1 MPKILFLYDIYD
13 VDHTGQQQIIDDNQ
27 YVDTIADVTQDCTR
41 RFHIGEFNKYTF
53 WSRYGGPYVVASSI
67 NDKLPNWDVQVVDY
81 FTKIDNFHEYI
92 EQFITDDTEYI
103 GLSVTF
109 LQNPLNPKYQL
120 FNLWCDEHKDL
131 MEWFERLKQIKPNI
145 KIIIGGWIVDSYYKI
160 YCKNKKDAPMP
171 PALKKYIDYAF
182 IGYAE
187 DTIIDLLSGKEK
199 DLNIVEREGVKFVIE
214 SKTAGH
220 GARIIQN
227 RMQKKYGIKHG
238 EWLPLEVS
246 KGCRFG
252 CKFCFYDHSGTI
264 IKKPEELREELIYNY
279 ENFGTQGYLL
289 SDDTVNDSPAKIDMM
304 HSVIKSLPFDI
315 EWVAYTRPDMFY
327 KYPEMYHKMLDMG
340 CRGMFLGVETLT
352 HEAGKIAGK
361 GLHPDKIKEILN
373 WLREVGKDEV
383 FILAS
388 FIVGLVGETKET
400 LMETG
405 RWLRDQRCLN
415 KAQYELL
422 YISDPNDTFTN
433 DFSSNHNK
441 FDIKIDWHPEYH
453 WTHRTMT
460 LTQAK
465 EVAVEWEKMLV
476 DHPTT
481 LFERHGMFNTNFWAY
496 PRIRSLGYTHHQAVE
511 YLTARDVP
519 QHVYEKNADWIQDY
533 HNQLKIHEML
543 HVAN

>member
-1 MPKILFLYDIYD
+1 MSRIIFLNDIYD
-13 VDHTGQQQIIDDNQ
+13 VDYEGQSQLVDDDQ
-27 YVDTIADVTQDCTR
+27 YLEKVSDTTQDCTR
-41 RFHIGEFNKYTF
+41 RFHIGQFNKYTF

-67 NDKLPNWDVQVVDY
+67 KKNLPEWDTVVIDY
-81 FTKIDNFHEYI
+81 FTKIPNFHEYLK
-92 EQFITDDTEYI
+92 EFITEDTEYI
-103 GLSVTF
+103 GISTTF

-120 FNLWCDEHKDL
+120 FNLWCDNHQDL
-131 MEWFERLKQIKPNI
+131 LDWFEKIREIKPDI
-145 KIIIGGWIVDSYYKI
+145 KFIIGGWIVDTYYKI
-160 YCKNKKDAPMP
+160 YCINKRELPMP
-171 PALKKYIDYAF
+171 EAFGKYIDYGF

-187 DTIIDLLSGKEK
+187 DSILELLRGNEDKLTIKQRD
-199 DLNIVEREGVKFVIE
+199 NVKFVVE
-214 SKTAGH
+214 TRTAGR

-227 RMQKKYGIKHG
+227 KMEHSYAIKHG
-238 EWLPLEVS
+238 EWLPLEIS

-252 CKFCFYDHSGTI
+252 CKFCYYDHSGTI
-264 IKKPEELREELIYNY
+264 IKDPRELRDELIYNY

-289 SDDTVNDSPAKIDMM
+289 SDDTVNDSPAKINMM

-327 KYPEMYHKMLDMG
+327 KYPDMYHKMLDMG

-405 RWLRDQRCLN
+405 RWLRDQRCLD

-422 YISDPNDTFTN
+422 FVSDPNDK
-433 DFSSNHNK
+433 FSSEFSQNNK
-441 FDIKIDWHPEYH
+441 KFGIEIKWNPEYY
-453 WTHRTMT
+453 WKHRTMD
-460 LTQAK
+460 LTAAK
-465 EVAVEWEKMLV
+465 EVAIEWEKMLV

-496 PRIRSLGYTHHQAVE
+496 PRIRSLGYTHHDAVE
-511 YLTARDVP
+511 FLTARDVP
-519 QHVYEKNADWIQDY
+519 QHVYQKNANWIRDY
-533 HNQLKIHEML
+533 HQQLKMQEFIRCGK
-543 HVAN
+543 